1 MADEMEVDGGG
12 TAVAAAAVA
21 AEGGAAA
28 ARAAPAKGS
37 GVQEAHAPQTS
48 GETAKGGAQAA
59 NEPAGARGA
68 DGDGDGGAR
77 SGRSPSPAAGAA
89 AADGS
94 AAAAAD
100 AAAPPGTA
108 LAAEDPKEQKAGK
121 QPGKFMAQVY
131 TLVAG
136 LPGAR
141 AFGLLR
147 AG

>member
-1 MADEMEVDGGG
+1 MADEMELDGGG
-12 TAVAAAAVA
+12 TAAAAAA

-28 ARAAPAKGS
+28 APADPAKGS
-37 GVQEAHAPQTS
+37 GVQEAHAQQTS
-48 GETAKGGAQAA
+48 GEAAKGGAQAA

-77 SGRSPSPAAGAA
+77 SGRSPAPAAGAA

-100 AAAPPGTA
+100 AAASPPGTA

-121 QPGKFMAQVY
+121 QPGKFMAQVCA
-131 TLVAG
+131 LVAG
-136 LPGAR
+136 LQGVR
-141 AFGLLR
+141 AFGRLR